1 MFLWVDLRRALPAD
15 PSWSDERELFDS
27 MCEAGIVLT
36 PGKDCEASEPGYTD
50 AWYAR
55 IVADGE
61 NAEHYA
67 APASVDLGDEL
78 NSAKLRVL
86 YKQPRGQ

>member
-1 MFLWVDLRRALPAD
+1 MVPTSATRPSTAPTPSRLRQAGTTCTSRSLP
-15 PSWSDERELFDS
+15 
-27 MCEAGIVLT
+27 
-36 PGKDCEASEPGYTD
+36 EASEPGYTD